1 MEKEIEKEV
10 EKKVEKLVMLGLE
23 TLPLLVYENSEN
35 RHERKEKRLIS
46 IVLGLIVAIMATNA
60 IWLWGWFSY
69 DYIYEET
76 VYTQDGAGTNI
87 IGDENEVKLNG
98 SEID

>member
-1 MEKEIEKEV
+1 MANELEKEV

-35 RHERKEKRLIS
+35 RHERKEKRLI
-46 IVLGLIVAIMATNA
+46 IVALGLIAAIMITNA

-69 DYIYEET
+69 DYVSSEY
-76 VYTQDGAGTNI
+76 VYTQDGEGTNI
-87 IGDENEVKLNG
+87 IGDENEVN
-98 SEID
+98 

>member
-1 MEKEIEKEV
+1 MANELEKEI

-35 RHERKEKRLIS
+35 RHERKEKRLIMV
-46 IVLGLIVAIMATNA
+46 ILGLIAAIMITNA

-69 DYIYEET
+69 DYVSTET
-76 VYTQDGAGTNI
+76 VYTQDGEGTNI
-87 IGDENEVKLNG
+87 IGDENEVN
-98 SEID
+98 